1 MPINSNSLL
10 LYASYTSGSS
20 EIQLFFSL
28 LQQIR
33 RYVLI
38 VWFIRSVYPFIY
50 EWQAVKSLRLTPIS
64 AMSIFQQF
72 NVKSLSLSLI
82 INRGNP
88 LYLIYWS
95 SSIYPRSSA
104 EILLLHSISLVY
116 LVNRSTSTNILL
128 QATFITGSL
137 NTGRPV
143 IKSIIISIHG
153 LSGSLIACI
162 SPYLRYIKYL
172 LR

>member
-1 MPINSNSLL
+1 MPINSNNLL
-10 LYASYTSGSS
+10 LYASYASGSNK
-20 EIQLFFSL
+20 IQLFFFL
-28 LQQIR
+28 LQQIQ

-38 VWFIRSVYPFIY
+38 VQFIHSVYLSVCG
-50 EWQAVKSLRLTPIS
+50 WQTVKSLRLIPIS
-64 AMSIFQQF
+64 AINIFQQF
-72 NVKSLSLSLI
+72 NIKSLSLLLI
-82 INRGNP
+82 INYGNP
-88 LYLIYWS
+88 LYLMYQS

-162 SPYLRYIKYL
+162 SPYLRYLKYL